1 MKRFEKQGDRWEE
14 ISLMKNEVRARGY
27 EGDVLN
33 ALAVI
38 YRAIV
43 RSSFM
48 VFAATHTK

>member
-1 MKRFEKQGDRWEE
+1 MGGNKSNKE
-14 ISLMKNEVRARGY
+14 RGKSRN

-38 YRAIV
+38 HRAIV

-48 VFAATHTK
+48 VFAAPYTK